1 MALSPPSGIKVEYD
15 NSGGSPVDI
24 TQYVLTI
31 NDVSVESILEE
42 VHPFGST
49 GNWEASMPVGVGKV
63 GPVELGG
70 LYDDTAT
77 TGPDALFAGR
87 VPEVPGT
94 AITRTL
100 KITWRSGKYT
110 NFETYLISY
119 DRAADRNQL
128 TKYKV
133 KLQPT
138 GAVTEA

>member
-1 MALSPPSGIKVEYD
+1 MALSSPATMKIEYD
-15 NSGGSPVDI
+15 NSGGTPVDI

-31 NDVSVESILEE
+31 NDISIESVLEE
-42 VHPFGST
+42 MHPFGS
-49 GNWEASMPVGVGKV
+49 NMEAFMPVGVGKV
-63 GPVELGG
+63 AAVELGG

-94 AITRTL
+94 AVTRTL
-100 KITWRSGKYT
+100 KVTWRSGKYT

-119 DRAADRNQL
+119 DRTADRNNL